1 MQIHEEIHRIQEA
14 LRLSF
19 RDVRLE
25 MDDHLSALNENSS
38 EIGMLQNQ
46 LREFD
51 KKLDKLTDRVDELAS
66 IIQPQSSD
74 FSNIQ
79 LNSREQEVF
88 MVLYATEGPL
98 TPDQVGKM
106 LGLSRQL
113 AAQYLY
119 NLQLKGVPMIARN
132 WKGELFYSLD
142 LKFKDL
148 QARKNVLRI
157 STSVQERLGNM
168 LN

>member
-1 MQIHEEIHRIQEA
+1 MQIHKDLEKIQDA

-19 RDVRLE
+19 GEVRLE
-25 MDDHLSALNENSS
+25 MDDHLAAINENSS
-38 EIGMLQNQ
+38 EVATLQRFMQ
-46 LREFD
+46 D
-51 KKLDKLTDRVDELAS
+51 IDAKLEKLTDRVDELS
-66 IIQPQSSD
+66 SLIQPEKTNFCSL
-74 FSNIQ
+74 Q
-79 LNSREQEVF
+79 LNRKEQEVF
-88 MVLYATEGPL
+88 FILYSYECPL
-98 TPDQVGKM
+98 TPDQVGKK

-157 STSVQERLGNM
+157 SPNVKEQLQHI
-168 LN
+168 L

>member
-1 MQIHEEIHRIQEA
+1 MQIHKELQKIQEA

-19 RDVRLE
+19 GDVRLE
-25 MDDHLSALNENSS
+25 MDDHLDAINENSS
-38 EIGMLQNQ
+38 EIASLQHYLQ
-46 LREFD
+46 EID
-51 KKLDKLTDRVDELAS
+51 AKIDKLTDRVDELAS
-66 IIQPQSSD
+66 VIQPDKTD
-74 FSNIQ
+74 FSSLH
-79 LNSREQEVF
+79 LNRKEQEVF
-88 MVLYATEGPL
+88 FVLYSHEGPL
-98 TPDQVGKM
+98 TPDQVGKK

-157 STSVQERLGNM
+157 SPSVKEHLQHII
-168 LN
+168 